1 MDVEDRLAG
10 LAVTVQQHAV
20 AARIDAVFCG
30 DLTGHQHHPAHEPR
44 IIRLQIIGG
53 GDVPLRDHQDMSGG
67 LRIDVAERHDFVVF
81 IDDIRLNLTGDHAA
95 EQAIRHVA
103 AYTK

>member
-1 MDVEDRLAG
+1 
-10 LAVTVQQHAV
+10 
-20 AARIDAVFCG
+20 
-30 DLTGHQHHPAHEPR
+30 
-44 IIRLQIIGG
+44 
-53 GDVPLRDHQDMSGG
+53 MSGG